1 MPKIK
6 VYRGFP
12 PIIIPE
18 DGSTLGIEQLKN
30 IIDLSVEARRRHEKH
45 AAMKKG
51 LMKRINGWFLGAWY
65 GGVTLKDIVA
75 NIEQIWNEVKDLDV
89 VEIGT
94 LIDHIQSKHNLDKD
108 GSRKLFSVFKNI
120 LRMLKDGK
128 IEISELK
135 DIEFL
140 G

>member
-12 PIIIPE
+12 PIVIPE
-18 DGSTLGIEQLKN
+18 DGSTLGVDQLKN

-45 AAMKKG
+45 AAMKEG
-51 LMKRINGWFLGAWY
+51 VMKRINGWFLGAWY

-89 VEIGT
+89 SEIGS
-94 LIDHIQSKHNLDKD
+94 LIDHIQVKHKLNQE
-108 GSRKLFSVFKNI
+108 GARKLFSVLKNVLQI
-120 LRMLKDGK
+120 LKDGK
-128 IEISELK
+128 IELSELRN
-135 DIEFL
+135 INFL
-140 G
+140 A